1 MRFSEDR
8 LSHWA
13 HLIYDRLWKDNLVD
27 YPDEAR
33 SLNGLKDALHK
44 FFHIE
49 DEIDT
54 RVMQK
59 IQSQKR
65 NIAQGSPEWDILYQ
79 KYFVEEYQK
88 LGR

>member
-8 LSHWA
+8 LSHLA
-13 HLIYDRLWKDNLVD
+13 HLIYDRLWNDNLVD
-27 YPDEAR
+27 YDDESRALQGFKE
-33 SLNGLKDALHK
+33 SLHK
-44 FFHIE
+44 FFQLE

-54 RVMQK
+54 RVIQK

-65 NIAQGSPEWDILYQ
+65 NIAQGGSEWDILYQ
-79 KYFVEEYQK
+79 KYFMEEYQK